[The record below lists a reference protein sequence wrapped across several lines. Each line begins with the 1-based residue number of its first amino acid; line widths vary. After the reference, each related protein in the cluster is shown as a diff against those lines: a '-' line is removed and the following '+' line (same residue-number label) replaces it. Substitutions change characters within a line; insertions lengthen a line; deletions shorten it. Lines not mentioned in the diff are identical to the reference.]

1 MCQKKLNDQ
10 GITEFRVVNTRY
22 TFCLGAYTY
31 SKLYV
36 CRKSKTTY
44 NLERSLLEKVIIF
57 FVDGLAKQKI

>member
-44 NLERSLLEKVIIF
+44 NLKRSLLEKVSF
-57 FVDGLAKQKI
+57 L